1 MNAPNTCLAL
11 LASALL
17 VTPASAALVTISN
30 PGIEFSNAQGWMGIT
45 PPALFTTG
53 DVLSYSFT
61 FDTTAT
67 ATVRDPAFDPNQ
79 KSLFFN
85 GTDTLSTGIP
95 IVSASITVSRDGTP
109 VYQAN
114 VSQSPTITLN
124 QLTYSYHPTNGTM
137 FYIEFGETHMGTADP
152 TIPDTS
158 YAGDALWIHKF
169 NFSFVNP
176 SATTTPFD
184 LTPGNSFSLGELLG
198 DGTTPYPYLGATI
211 NAMPGNGAP
220 TPYTYN
226 FYQTAVPEPSV
237 ALLGAI
243 GILGLLRRRR

>member
-1 MNAPNTCLAL
+1 MPRAGL
-11 LASALL
+11 
-17 VTPASAALVTISN
+17 
-30 PGIEFSNAQGWMGIT
+30 GIT

-67 ATVRDPAFDPNQ
+67 ATVREQAFDPNQ

-85 GTDTLSTGIP
+85 GTDSLSSGIP
-95 IVSASITVSRDGTP
+95 IVSASITVSRDGMP
-109 VYQAN
+109 IYQAD
-114 VSQSPTITLN
+114 VAQSAANTVN
-124 QLTYSYHPTNGTM
+124 QLTYAYHPGTGTM
-137 FYIEFGETHMGTADP
+137 FHVEFAEREMAGADP

-158 YAGDALWIHKF
+158 HAGETLWIHKF

-176 SATTTPFD
+176 SATTTAFD

-198 DGTTPYPYLGATI
+198 DGTTPYPYLGAAVH
-211 NAMPGNGAP
+211 AMPGSGQP
-220 TPYTYN
+220 TPYNYN
-226 FYQTAVPEPSV
+226 FHQTAVPEPSV
-237 ALLGAI
+237 ALLGAV